1 MRLVVSFTN
10 YLVTPSASAVGLLG
24 GTGRHGMKSKAMQVA
39 AKPLVPAAMFVVYLA
54 GCPVCMHAVSIQGW
68 QAGA

>member
-1 MRLVVSFTN
+1 MVVK
-10 YLVTPSASAVGLLG
+10 TPATRSASAVGLLG